1 MGELTKTID
10 YTPFIDAYL
19 DQRDISEKSKTT
31 YRGALQQFFKWC
43 VQEGLNRDLTKRN
56 ILQYKEALRTQGKSA
71 YTISL
76 YLTSVRCFFEWAEEE
91 GIYKN
96 IARSVKGVTIKRGFK
111 KEALTRDQALDLL
124 AGTLGQRDKAI
135 IILMVATGLR
145 CIEVCRADV
154 GDLRNQGDKTVLYIQ
169 GKGHTDKDDF
179 VILEHP
185 VLQELQIYL
194 SARKALPEEP
204 LFTSEA
210 RNTRGARLHPGS
222 ISRIVK
228 KALRAVQI
236 DSPLFTAHSLRHT
249 AVTFC
254 LLGGAALEEAQMLA
268 RHTSINTT
276 MIYSHH
282 IDRMK
287 ANPESKV
294 MAWLGAA

>member
-1 MGELTKTID
+1 MGEIQKTVD
-10 YTPFIDAYL
+10 YTPFINAYL
-19 DQRDISEKSKTT
+19 EQKDVGTKSKKT
-31 YRGALQQFFKWC
+31 YHGALDQFFRWC
-43 VQEGLNRDLTKRN
+43 SKEGLSNLTKRE
-56 ILQYKEALRTQGKSA
+56 ILQYKEELRIQGKSA

-76 YLTSVRCFFEWAEEE
+76 YLTAVRCFFEWAEEE
-91 GIYKN
+91 GIHKN
-96 IARSVKGVTIKRGFK
+96 IARSVKGEKVSRGFK
-111 KEALTRDQALDLL
+111 KEALTRDQAVDLL
-124 AGTLGQRDKAI
+124 AGTVKERDRAVI
-135 IILMVATGLR
+135 TLMVATGLR

-154 GDLRNQGDKTVLYIQ
+154 GDIRNKGDKTILNVQ

-185 VLQELQIYL
+185 VLQELQTYL
-194 SARKALPEEP
+194 AARQALPEEP

-210 RNTRGARLHPGS
+210 RNTRGHRLHPGS

-228 KALRAVQI
+228 KALRAVKI

-282 IDRMK
+282 IDRLK
-287 ANPESKV
+287 ANPEGKV
-294 MAWLGAA
+294 MAYMGAS

>member
-1 MGELTKTID
+1 MGELQKTVD
-10 YTPFIDAYL
+10 YTPFINAYL
-19 DQRDISEKSKTT
+19 EQKDVGTNSKKT
-31 YRGALQQFFKWC
+31 YRGALQQFFRWC
-43 VQEGLNRDLTKRN
+43 TQEGLTNLTKRDV
-56 ILQYKEALRTQGKSA
+56 LQYKEELRIQGKSA

-91 GIYKN
+91 GIGKN
-96 IARSVKGVTIKRGFK
+96 IARSVKGEKIGRGFK
-111 KEALTRDQALDLL
+111 KEALTREQALDLL
-124 AGTLGQRDKAI
+124 EGTDKVRDRAVI
-135 IILMVATGLR
+135 TLMVATGLR
-145 CIEVCRADV
+145 CIEVCRSNV
-154 GDLRNQGDKTVLYIQ
+154 EDLRNKGDKTVLYIQ

-185 VLQELQIYL
+185 VLVELQSYL
-194 SARKALPEEP
+194 STRKALPEEP

-228 KALRAVQI
+228 KALRAVKI

-254 LLGGAALEEAQMLA
+254 LLGGAAIEEAQMLA
-268 RHTSINTT
+268 RHSNINTT

-294 MAWLGAA
+294 MAYMGAS